1 MKLRAVFFSLLV
13 LVLLSSCFVGSSLV
27 FFEADAVGKPN
38 LVHNPGF
45 LPGKNAEQGLPGWT
59 LINIDEKMKIPV
71 SYDTVST
78 AEGKTSLRFDPSEQ
92 DIVIVSD
99 AFRVRRY
106 GGYYIRANV
115 RGTADLLKKVQLRFF
130 TYNENGKQI
139 NKFQHKFMPGADWD
153 RYTISAGFID
163 TRSTFGRVA
172 LVIPAFSKGS
182 IWIDEVGAFDV
193 HSFRID

>member
-1 MKLRAVFFSLLV
+1 MRLSLMSLLI
-13 LVLLSSCFVGSSLV
+13 LLLLGLSSCFVGSSLV
-27 FFEADAVGKPN
+27 FFESDTAGKPN
-38 LVHNPGF
+38 LIHNPSF
-45 LPGKNAEQGLPGWT
+45 LPPKAAGQGLPGWT
-59 LINIDEKMKIPV
+59 LLNIDEKMKIPA
-71 SYDTVST
+71 SYDTLST
-78 AEGKTSLRFDPSEQ
+78 TEGKTSLRFDPSEQ

-130 TYNENGKQI
+130 TYNDNGKQI
-139 NKFQHKFMPGADWD
+139 NKFQHKFMPRADWD
-153 RYTISAGFID
+153 KYSISAGFID

-172 LVIPAFSKGS
+172 IVIPAFSKGS
-182 IWIDEVGAFDV
+182 IWIDEVGAWDV